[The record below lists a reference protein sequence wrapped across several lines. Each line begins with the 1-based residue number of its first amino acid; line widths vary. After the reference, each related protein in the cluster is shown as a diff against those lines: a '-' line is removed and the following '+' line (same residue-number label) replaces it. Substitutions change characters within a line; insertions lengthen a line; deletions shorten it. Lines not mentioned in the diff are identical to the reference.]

1 MLVRKAAHEVAG
13 VELELCLR
21 TVIASVDDDG
31 PKKLGQ
37 QSVLPT
43 TVPHVGQHL
52 CVEGLARKESIGRPK
67 HDVKVD
73 GAPSAGRRKRC
84 DSLELQGARASRGE
98 LADWIW
104 GLVAR
109 KKATYVVGTCVQ
121 AAAPTFISSGGDI

>member
-1 MLVRKAAHEVAG
+1 MTTDRRS
-13 VELELCLR
+13 LESIGAFQR
-21 TVIASVDDDG
+21 AMRI
-31 PKKLGQ
+31 
-37 QSVLPT
+37 
-43 TVPHVGQHL
+43 GQHL

-67 HDVKVD
+67 LDVKVD

-84 DSLELQGARASRGE
+84 DSLELQGACASRGE